1 MKFGPF
7 IGFNYWQEEAEA
19 FGARCN
25 RDDVAG
31 AFCGPPGSIV
41 VPFSTKVITNQ
52 ASWAAL
58 RLGAEMKVRLW
69 DRLSFIG
76 DAAVLPAGYLWKRTA
91 IISAGIS
98 ALAPMSRI
106 RASAGATSSKAN
118 SLRQDAR
125 LVARQRR
132 ALLVRRDQWQHQIR
146 A

>member
-1 MKFGPF
+1 MGQGFTLLDRRRRVTFGPF

-25 RDDVAG
+25 RDDLAG

-58 RLGAEMKVRLW
+58 RLGAEMKVSLR

-76 DAAVLPAGYLWKRTA
+76 DAAALPAAYLWNEDSHHLRRDLGLGPN
-91 IISAGIS
+91 IEDQGI
-98 ALAPMSRI
+98 
-106 RASAGATSSKAN
+106 GWATSSKA
-118 SLRQDAR
+118 SSAST
-125 LVARQRR
+125 
-132 ALLVRRDQWQHQIR
+132 
-146 A
+146 